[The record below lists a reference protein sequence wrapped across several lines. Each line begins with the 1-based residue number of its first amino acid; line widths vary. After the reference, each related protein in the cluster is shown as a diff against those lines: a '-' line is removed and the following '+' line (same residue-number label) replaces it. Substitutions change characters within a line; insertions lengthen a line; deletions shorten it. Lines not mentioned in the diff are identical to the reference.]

1 MSELAISFAPLIPW
15 WAIAVL
21 AGISVLIAAY
31 GLFMG
36 ANGSLIRLGAAAV
49 LALALANP
57 SAISEDR
64 EPLKDVAVIL
74 VDETPSQGLAD
85 RKAQTDAA
93 VADLTKELDR
103 YSATLETRVVR
114 LSHSTVEEA
123 SIGSRILRPLRDALA
138 DVPPRRVAGAI
149 VVSDGQVHDLDQIT
163 AGPPGTDGANGA
175 VGADGSRGTAP
186 FPAPVHALIT
196 GQPGEADR
204 RLSVL
209 ESPSFGLVGESAD
222 LIVRVDDPAS
232 QGQSVRVTVKVDD
245 SFIRPVRAQIGED
258 TTIRVPLDH
267 RGETVIELAVPEGPQ
282 ELTLQNNEAVVTVN
296 GVRDRL
302 RVLLVSGE
310 PHPGERTW
318 RNLLKSDPS
327 VDLVHFTILR
337 PPEKQDGTPIHELSL
352 IAFPTRELFEV
363 KLHEFDLVVFD
374 RFRRR
379 GVLPSLYLSNI
390 VDYVQ
395 KGGAFLEASGP
406 SFAGPYS
413 LFRTPLGRL
422 LPGEPTGA
430 ITMRGFKPDVTDVG
444 KRHPVTSQ
452 LPGGPESSANGEPQW
467 GRWFRQIEIA
477 NPAGNTLMRGLDNQP
492 LLVLDRAGEG
502 RVAQFLSD
510 QIWLWARGF
519 ESGGPQRELLR
530 RLAHWLMKEP
540 DLEENDL
547 RAELQGGQ
555 LVISRRSLDEKAFI
569 ATVTDPDGEEKSVSL
584 TLGEDGIHRGA
595 IPVTRAGV
603 YRISDGALVAITAV
617 GDLNPIEYGDVAATT
632 DKLAALSD
640 VTGGQ
645 TGWLENGMPRI
656 RRIDPDRPASG
667 PGWIGLRKNGDFV
680 VTGISATTLLPAALV
695 LALLLGLMALGW
707 WREAK

>member
-1 MSELAISFAPLIPW
+1 MSDLAITFAPLIPW

-21 AGISVLIAAY
+21 AATGALIAAY

-36 ANGSLIRLGAAAV
+36 ATGSLIRLAAAAV

-64 EPLKDVAVIL
+64 EPLKDVAVVL
-74 VDETPSQGLAD
+74 VDETPSQTLAD
-85 RKAQTDAA
+85 RKAQTDVA
-93 VADLTKELDR
+93 VEALTKELER

-123 SIGSRILRPLRDALA
+123 STGSRIMRPLRDALA
-138 DVPPRRVAGAI
+138 DVPPRRVAGAVI
-149 VVSDGQVHDLDQIT
+149 ISDGQIHDLDQL
-163 AGPPGTDGANGA
+163 AL
-175 VGADGSRGTAP
+175 GADGKSGTAP

-196 GQPGEADR
+196 GKPGEADR
-204 RLSVL
+204 RLTVL

-222 LIVRVDDPAS
+222 LVVRVDDPAS
-232 QGQSVRVTVKVDD
+232 EGESVRVTIKVDD
-245 SFIRPVRAQIGED
+245 AYIRPVRAQVGED
-258 TTIRVPLDH
+258 TKIRVPLDH
-267 RGETVIELAVPEGPQ
+267 RGATVIELAVPEGPQ

-395 KGGAFLEASGP
+395 NGGAFLEASGP

-413 LFRTPLGRL
+413 LYRTPLGRL

-430 ITMRGFKPDVTDVG
+430 ITMRGFKPNVTDVG

-467 GRWFRQIEIA
+467 GRWFRQVEIA
-477 NPAGNTLMRGLDNQP
+477 NPAGETLMRGLDEQP
-492 LLVLDRAGEG
+492 LLVLNRAENG
-502 RVAQFLSD
+502 RVAQVLSD

-519 ESGGPQRELLR
+519 EGGGPQRELLR

-547 RAELQGGQ
+547 RAELRDG
-555 LVISRRSLDEKAFI
+555 LLTIERRSLEDRAFT
-569 ATVTDPDGEEKSVSL
+569 AMVTDPDGVEKSVPL
-584 TLGEDGIHRGA
+584 ELGKDGIHRGA
-595 IPVTRAGV
+595 LPVTRAGV
-603 YRISDGALVAITAV
+603 YRISDGTLVAITAV
-617 GDLNPIEYGDVAATT
+617 GDLNPIEYGDVAATA
-632 DKLAALSD
+632 DKLAALSEATD
-640 VTGGQ
+640 GQ
-645 TGWLENGMPRI
+645 TGWLEDGMPRI
-656 RRIDPDRPASG
+656 RRTDADRPAHG
-667 PGWIGLRKNGDFV
+667 LGWIGLRANGDFV
-680 VTGISATTLLPAALV
+680 VTGVSATTLLPAALV
-695 LALLLGLMALGW
+695 LALLLGLMSLGW